1 MGFQTKKIF
10 TIILLLVLFVGCASN
25 QKSYSQD
32 DLGDYLTDDYSQG
45 KLEDYYLTD
54 DYSQGKLEDY
64 YLIDDYSPVYRIGID
79 SKKNPKK
86 YLMAG
91 PPIDAKKLIKKDELM
106 YKPKFIIKIFGP
118 GEAFTG
124 KAINYSVSGLKK
136 SEGTYLNGKK
146 EGNWIYWH
154 EVFGPHIIE
163 SKGYYK
169 LGYRDGLWEYRY
181 PNGEKREIGN
191 LNNQERV
198 GKWTSYNEDGSLD
211 IVKSY

>member
-10 TIILLLVLFVGCASN
+10 AIILLLLLFVGCASN

-45 KLEDYYLTD
+45 KLDDYYLTD
-54 DYSQGKLEDY
+54 DYS
-64 YLIDDYSPVYRIGID
+64 PVYPIGID

-91 PPIDAKKLIKKDELM
+91 PPVDEKKLIKKDGLL
-106 YKPKFIIKIFGP
+106 YKPKFILPIFGP
-118 GEAFTG
+118 GETFTG
-124 KAINYSVSGLKK
+124 KAMNYFTNGLKK

-154 EVFGPHIIE
+154 EVFGPHNIE

-169 LGYRDGLWEYRY
+169 LGYRDGLWEYWY

-191 LNNQERV
+191 LTNQERV
-198 GKWTSYNEDGSLD
+198 GKWTYYNEDGSLD
-211 IVKSY
+211 IAISH

>member
-10 TIILLLVLFVGCASN
+10 AIILLLLLFVGCASN

-45 KLEDYYLTD
+45 KLDDYYL
-54 DYSQGKLEDY
+54 S
-64 YLIDDYSPVYRIGID
+64 DDYSPVYSIGID

-91 PPIDAKKLIKKDELM
+91 PPIDAKKLIKKDGLM

-146 EGNWIYWH
+146 HGNWIYWYG
-154 EVFGPHIIE
+154 VFGPVIIE

-169 LGYRDGLWEYRY
+169 HGNRDGLWEYWY
-181 PNGEKREIGN
+181 PNGEKREVGN
-191 LNNQERV
+191 LINQERV
-198 GKWTSYNEDGSLD
+198 GKWTYYNDDNSLD
-211 IVKSY
+211 IIINY

>member
-10 TIILLLVLFVGCASN
+10 TIILLLLLFVGCASN

-64 YLIDDYSPVYRIGID
+64 YLTDDYSPVYRIGID

-86 YLMAG
+86 YLMSG
-91 PPIDAKKLIKKDELM
+91 PPIDAKKLITKDGLM
-106 YKPKFIIKIFGP
+106 YKPKYIIKIFGP

-169 LGYRDGLWEYRY
+169 LGYRDGLWEYWY

-191 LNNQERV
+191 LTNQERV
-198 GKWTSYNEDGSLD
+198 GKWTYYNEDGSLD
-211 IVKSY
+211 IAISH

>member
-64 YLIDDYSPVYRIGID
+64 YLTDDYSPVYRIGID

-91 PPIDAKKLIKKDELM
+91 PPIDAKKLITKDGLM
-106 YKPKFIIKIFGP
+106 YKPKYIIKIFGP

-154 EVFGPHIIE
+154 EVFGPHNIE

-169 LGYRDGLWEYRY
+169 LGYRDGLWEYWY

-191 LNNQERV
+191 LTNQERV
-198 GKWTSYNEDGSLD
+198 GKWTYYNEDGSLD
-211 IVKSY
+211 IAISH

>member
-10 TIILLLVLFVGCASN
+10 AIILLLLLFVGCASN

-45 KLEDYYLTD
+45 KLDDYYLTD
-54 DYSQGKLEDY
+54 DYSQGKLDDY
-64 YLIDDYSPVYRIGID
+64 YLTDDYSPVYPIGID

-91 PPIDAKKLIKKDELM
+91 PPIDAKKLIKKDGLM

-118 GEAFTG
+118 DEAFTG

-146 EGNWIYWH
+146 HGNWIYWYG
-154 EVFGPHIIE
+154 VFGPVIIE

-169 LGYRDGLWEYRY
+169 HGNRDGLWEYWY
-181 PNGEKREIGN
+181 PNGEKREVGN
-191 LNNQERV
+191 LTNQERV
-198 GKWTSYNEDGSLD
+198 GNWTYYNEDASLD
-211 IVKSY
+211 IVISY

>member
-1 MGFQTKKIF
+1 MRFPTNKIF
-10 TIILLLVLFVGCASN
+10 TILLLLILFIGCASN

-45 KLEDYYLTD
+45 KLDDYYLTD
-54 DYSQGKLEDY
+54 DYS
-64 YLIDDYSPVYRIGID
+64 PVYPIGID
-79 SKKNPKK
+79 SKKNPRK

-91 PPIDAKKLIKKDELM
+91 PPIDEKKLIKKDGLM

-136 SEGTYLNGKK
+136 SEGTYLNGEKD
-146 EGNWIYWH
+146 GNWTNWYGG
-154 EVFGPHIIE
+154 FGPVIIE

-169 LGYRDGLWEYRY
+169 HGNRDGLWEYWY
-181 PNGEKREIGN
+181 PNGEKREVGN
-191 LNNQERV
+191 LTNQERV
-198 GKWTSYNEDGSLD
+198 GNWTYYNEDASLD
-211 IVKSY
+211 IVLSY

>member
-1 MGFQTKKIF
+1 MRFQTKKIF

-45 KLEDYYLTD
+45 KLDDYYLTD
-54 DYSQGKLEDY
+54 DYS
-64 YLIDDYSPVYRIGID
+64 PVYPIGID

-91 PPIDAKKLIKKDELM
+91 SPINAKILIKKDGLM
-106 YKPKFIIKIFGP
+106 YKPKFIFKIFGP

-136 SEGTYLNGKK
+136 SEGTYFNGKK
-146 EGNWIYWH
+146 HGNWIYWH
-154 EVFGPHIIE
+154 GIFGSDFIE
-163 SKGYYK
+163 SKGEYK
-169 LGYRDGLWEYRY
+169 LGNRDGLWEYWY
-181 PNGEKREIGN
+181 PNGEKREVGN
-191 LNNQERV
+191 FNNQERI
-198 GKWTSYNEDGSLD
+198 GKWRYYNEDGLLH
-211 IVKSY
+211 ILISY